1 MLERGCVDP
10 AEETDKVPFAI
21 NASGA
26 DLTTV
31 SASFTETALRDWK
44 KHGRSSER

>member
-26 DLTTV
+26 DVGQAFQPDALTQ
-31 SASFTETALRDWK
+31 SGWK
-44 KHGRSSER
+44 A